1 VGLIRTLELARPRII
16 GLSQGGSTAL
26 HLAAEYPELVQSFI
40 VEGWGVDASP
50 GDMVK
55 SEGFRDWSRQFLA
68 WLQRLKTMSHEERLV
83 AALPYLVPATGGR
96 LWPEEEY
103 VPEVEGYV
111 LLDLDLVRDNSP
123 IWTNQEQDILTELLK
138 RISCPALI
146 MQHSFA
152 FPAPG
157 TQPTFREVPSE
168 QANVKIVYFEN
179 TGHLIR
185 HVAFDQYMD
194 LVRAFLKE
202 Y

>member
-1 VGLIRTLELARPRII
+1 
-16 GLSQGGSTAL
+16 
-26 HLAAEYPELVQSFI
+26 LVHSFI
-40 VEGWGVDASP
+40 IEGWGVDANP
-50 GDMVK
+50 TEMMK
-55 SEGFRDWSRQFLA
+55 SEGFRAWSRQFVA
-68 WLQRLKTMSHEERLV
+68 WLERLKMLNHEERLV
-83 AALPYLVPATGGR
+83 AALPILAPATGGR

-111 LLDLDLVRDNSP
+111 LFDLDLVRDNSP
-123 IWTNQEQDILTELLK
+123 LWTPQEQDNPAELLK

-152 FPAPG
+152 FPTPG

-168 QANVKIVYFEN
+168 QPNIRIVYFEN

-185 HVAFDQYMD
+185 HVAPDQYMT

-202 Y
+202 H

>member
-1 VGLIRTLELARPRII
+1 MLERIAFTMDKQQEPPYAELQALVKHYRPIEELIPA
-16 GLSQGGSTAL
+16 Q
-26 HLAAEYPELVQSFI
+26 
-40 VEGWGVDASP
+40 W
-50 GDMVK
+50 
-55 SEGFRDWSRQFLA
+55 SEGDVFAHGIRQHYYRTGNGERPSLLL
-68 WLQRLKTMSHEERLV
+68 WLERLKTLNHEERLV
-83 AALPYLVPATGGR
+83 ATLPILAPATGGR

-111 LLDLDLVRDNSP
+111 LFDLDLVRDNSP
-123 IWTNQEQDILTELLK
+123 LWTPQVQDNPAELLK

-152 FPAPG
+152 FPTPG

-168 QANVKIVYFEN
+168 QPNIRIVYFEN

-185 HVAFDQYMD
+185 HVTFDQYMT

-202 Y
+202 H